1 MHRIII
7 DELTLG
13 VVKPESADVLLRLAA
28 DLGARGAQAVVV
40 CTELPLLLATDA
52 YPMPAFD
59 VVRLHAEAAVEL
71 ALAG

>member
-1 MHRIII
+1 
-7 DELTLG
+7 

-28 DLGARGAQAVVV
+28 DLGARGAQAVVVV